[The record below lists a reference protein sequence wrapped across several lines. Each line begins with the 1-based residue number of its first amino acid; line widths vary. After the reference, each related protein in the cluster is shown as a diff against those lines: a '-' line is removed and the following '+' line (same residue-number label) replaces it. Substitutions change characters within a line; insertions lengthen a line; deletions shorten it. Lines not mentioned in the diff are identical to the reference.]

1 MLPGIYP
8 AQLSGAGCHRP
19 WAAPIPDPL
28 EHPDAGGG
36 RRFSTDQDPSAI
48 IINKEHLVP
57 QVLPLFDSL
66 AIPFLLVCGFL
77 LSASFPWPRFSFSLG
92 RGRCRSPFSLFHTIP
107 TWRFFCREGSWPAP
121 ARAGPFPSH
130 QAYSA
135 PQPAAR
141 KKFPNFEK
149 IITDAIAF
157 PPPMTHNGV
166 GFRVIRGRPPAKPP
180 QDTGFCPQG
189 GSQGDSIMAH
199 RNGRQRPHQ
208 RVGEY
213 PSAMPLGYGE
223 PRNMIETG
231 KEGTKASGCRAGYRC
246 RPGFRQMPRC
256 WLLLTGRIAEEGRDI
271 VRYIIECLLVPD
283 INLCYI

>member
-1 MLPGIYP
+1 MQGVAGASRQTRIRALLFSIRNTLFRRSCRFLILLRFRFFSSAASFCLYLFHGPGFLFP
-8 AQLSGAGCHRP
+8 SAEAA
-19 WAAPIPDPL
+19 AAPLFAFPYHSNL
-28 EHPDAGGG
+28 E
-36 RRFSTDQDPSAI
+36 
-48 IINKEHLVP
+48 
-57 QVLPLFDSL
+57 VLL
-66 AIPFLLVCGFL
+66 
-77 LSASFPWPRFSFSLG
+77 
-92 RGRCRSPFSLFHTIP
+92 
-107 TWRFFCREGSWPAP
+107 PAP

-223 PRNMIETG
+223 TRNRIETG
-231 KEGTKASGCRAGYRC
+231 KEGTKANGAVQAIAAGQGADKCPGVGC
-246 RPGFRQMPRC
+246 F
-256 WLLLTGRIAEEGRDI
+256 
-271 VRYIIECLLVPD
+271 
-283 INLCYI
+283 